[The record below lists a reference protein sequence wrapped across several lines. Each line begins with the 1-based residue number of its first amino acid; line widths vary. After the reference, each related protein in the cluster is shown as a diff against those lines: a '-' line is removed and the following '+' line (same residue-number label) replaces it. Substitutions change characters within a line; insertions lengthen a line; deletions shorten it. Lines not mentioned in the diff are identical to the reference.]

1 MNTAPN
7 DGRLIGALLRI
18 PFQATVDRVR
28 QELTAA
34 GFTDITMAH
43 YSVFQ
48 HLRPEGSRVS
58 ELASQAQ
65 MTKQSMGALV
75 EHLEQRGYVQRAPDP
90 TDGRAAIVQLTARGH
105 DLVQVAR
112 AAVQAIEGEWAAY
125 LGQARM
131 DELRGTLRDLVAHVE
146 AQQMDR

>member
-1 MNTAPN
+1 MSTASN
-7 DGRLIGALLRI
+7 DERLIGALLRI

-28 QELTAA
+28 RELTAA
-34 GFTDITMAH
+34 GFTDLTVAH

-75 EHLEQRGYVQRAPDP
+75 EHLERRGYVQRTPDP
-90 TDGRAAIVQLTARGH
+90 TDRRAAIVQLTAHGH
-105 DLVQVAR
+105 ELVQIAR
-112 AAVQAIEGEWAAY
+112 AAVQALEEEWAAC

-131 DELRGTLRDLVAHVE
+131 DELRRTLRDLVAHVE
-146 AQQMDR
+146 AQQ